1 VIGRRDLASLRRWWR
16 TRTRWPLTRQI
27 SLLFALTM
35 LANAAFIIVVS
46 NIWADHIIE
55 TAKSTMSPQ
64 AQRALERTNS
74 DGKITADDL
83 ALLEKEFTPIQ
94 AGLERELNAILY
106 ILVAVSA
113 VVTFAIGY
121 LILGRMGKGL
131 VNVANAARQIADGD
145 LGARAA
151 PITFASREEAQL
163 TTDFNVMSASLQRA
177 ERELAESTASI
188 AHELRTPLT
197 ILRGR
202 LHGIADGVF
211 ELAPEEIDGLLFQ
224 VEGLGRLVDDLQTLS
239 LANSDRLVLAIEHT
253 DLAEEV
259 RRVLA
264 ATGPDL
270 EEAGLEPVLALSRAG
285 LRADGARIRQ
295 VIGAVLANARRYAA
309 NSGLLRLTTRTEGN
323 EALLEI
329 VDYGPGL
336 PDGAD
341 ERAFDRFWRGE
352 VSRSRN
358 TGGTGLGLAVVRAI
372 VEGHGG
378 RATIGNHSGGGT
390 IFEMRLPIVPR
401 LHTTSIRA

>member
-1 VIGRRDLASLRRWWR
+1 MIGRRDLASLRRWWR

-27 SLLFALTM
+27 SLLFTLTM